1 MIYKKLLP
9 ASIAGAALLASAS
22 AFADISITVNSASG
36 AVGGT
41 VVVTYDYSALD
52 ADNVGGFQFD
62 ITYDPA
68 SLTPT
73 DVSTCGNNIP
83 ASHSSSC
90 TEPGGAG
97 NGTIRTLIADLAFPI
112 DEITPFN
119 IAPMGQWTFQI
130 DQPGTHT
137 LTFTNASGS
146 DLGGGTVAIGGTNGQ
161 ITGSITGDAGYAST
175 PPSGSPAIN
184 VGAALVGETAD
195 DSAADITV
203 SEIGDQTLEITATPL
218 TGANA
223 GDFTVVTAPFTI
235 ADGGA
240 DVPVDLTC
248 TPGAR
253 GARTAAVELTNNS
266 INEPNPVYAISCAG
280 LAPDVTTSTAS
291 LTLNGLTTDPADPS
305 DTVTVSNAG
314 DPFSAPADVT
324 PTLGGAN
331 PGTFTVTPA
340 GATTIATGGNQVY
353 TVSCD
358 RTTAGN
364 FSATIDFDSTDANGG
379 NADTDSVTVTCEILD
394 EFPTYTSDPVVGST
408 LAFGTVTN
416 GTPST
421 PIPIDVYNTGN
432 GSGTASEL
440 TIGPANITGGDAA
453 AFAVTI
459 NNTGPYPVVG
469 APDGGADI
477 EVTCTPPAAA
487 GALSATLEVTNN
499 DTASPVTYPL
509 TCSGQ
514 TDAVFGSNPA
524 DGGTLNLGVV
534 PPATI
539 TPPGDLVFSNAGS
552 VDSYDVA
559 CTVTDPDGVFT
570 FTPDPIDFTVAAD
583 GSASASFQCSPT
595 APGIFQADVACTITG
610 ADVTEANYFVTCQG
624 QPLVIPTLD
633 RWGLLLMALAL
644 LALGG
649 LAGRR
654 MMA

>member
-1 MIYKKLLP
+1 MLYKKLLP

-22 AFADISITVNSASG
+22 AFADISITVGSASG
-36 AVGGT
+36 AVGGN

-52 ADNVGGFQFD
+52 ADDVAGYQFD

-68 SLTPT
+68 ALTPV

-83 ASHSSSC
+83 ATHSATC

-97 NGTIRTLIADLAFPI
+97 SGIIRSLIADLAFPI

-119 IAPMGQWTFQI
+119 IAPIGQWEFQI
-130 DQPGTHT
+130 NQPGTHT

-146 DLGGGTVAIGGTNGQ
+146 DLTGAPVAITGSDGQ
-161 ITGSITGDAGYAST
+161 ITGSITGNAGYAST
-175 PPSGSPAIN
+175 PSSGGPAIN
-184 VGAALVGETAD
+184 IGAALVGELAD
-195 DSAADITV
+195 ASAADITV
-203 SEIGDQTLEITATPL
+203 SEIGDQTLEVTAFPL
-218 TGANA
+218 TGANP

-248 TPGAR
+248 TPTAR
-253 GARTAAVELTNNS
+253 GARIAAVEVTNNS
-266 INEPNPVYAISCAG
+266 INEPAPLYQVSCSG
-280 LAPDVTTSTAS
+280 LTPDVTTSTAS
-291 LTLNGLTTDPADPS
+291 ITLNGLTTDAADPS

-314 DPFSAPADVT
+314 DAFSAPADVT

-340 GATTIATGGNQVY
+340 GTTTIATGGNQVY

-394 EFPTYTSDPVVGST
+394 EFPTYTSDPAVGAT

-416 GTPST
+416 GVTSP
-421 PIPIDVYNTGN
+421 PIAIDVYNTGN

-440 TIGPANITGGDAA
+440 TIGPANITGPDAG

-469 APDGGADI
+469 SPDGGADI

-487 GALSATLEVTNN
+487 GALTATLEVTNN
-499 DTASPVTYPL
+499 DTAAPVTYPL

-514 TDAVFGSNPA
+514 TDAVFGSSPA

-534 PPATI
+534 PPATT
-539 TPPGDLVFSNAGS
+539 TPAGDLVFSNAGA
-552 VDSYDVA
+552 VDSYDVS
-559 CTVTDPDGVFT
+559 CSVTDPDGVFT
-570 FTPDPIDFTVAAD
+570 FTPDPISFTVGA
-583 GSASASFQCSPT
+583 GASEAASFQCTPT
-595 APGIFQADVACTITG
+595 APGLFQAEVACEIVGADVA
-610 ADVTEANYFVTCQG
+610 AANFFVTCQG
-624 QPLVIPTLD
+624 QPLVIPTMN
-633 RWGLLLMALAL
+633 RWGLLLMALVL